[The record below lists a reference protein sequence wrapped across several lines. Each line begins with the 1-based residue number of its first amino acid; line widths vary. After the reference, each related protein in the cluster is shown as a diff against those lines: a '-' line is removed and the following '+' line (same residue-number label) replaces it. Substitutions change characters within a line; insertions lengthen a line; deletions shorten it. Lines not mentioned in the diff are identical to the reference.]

1 MKQKW
6 LAVFDLSA
14 FEFLGNPITKWH
26 QSCIDCVFFLCLCID
41 WCYVVRPEISVL
53 YSSIIGLA
61 LIPEFLTQI
70 VSMEKFS
77 VIYQDTVVVLFLHKL
92 EVEP

>member
-14 FEFLGNPITKWH
+14 FEFFGNQINKWH

-41 WCYVVRPEISVL
+41 WCYVVRPEIYVL
-53 YSSIIGLA
+53 YSSIIGFP

-70 VSMEKFS
+70 VSMEKLS
-77 VIYQDTVVVLFLHKL
+77 VIYQDTVVVLFPHKL